1 MSGSGA
7 PDGVPNRAV
16 TLRATSSTVVFYAV
30 VGICVV
36 LVGDAA
42 IRGRWDV
49 VAASLPASAFAIWG
63 AVVLFARPCLRITDA
78 GLSVVNVLSTT
89 DAPWGLIEDV
99 TTRFQ
104 VVVLLDDGTSIRS
117 WGAPSSARGASRRE
131 TDERH
136 SDSSGRVTS
145 STAHRVIADA
155 LDRHSGDERS
165 GEVRRS
171 WHRATILVG
180 SVLFAVLVV
189 QVGGLFAA

>member
-1 MSGSGA
+1 MASGRDA
-7 PDGVPNRAV
+7 I
-16 TLRATSSTVVFYAV
+16 TLRATSSTVVFSAV

-42 IRGRWDV
+42 VRGRWDV
-49 VAASLPASAFAIWG
+49 VLASLPASAFAIWG
-63 AVVLFARPCLRITDA
+63 AFVLFARPCLRITDF

-89 DAPWGLIEDV
+89 DAPWGQIEDV

-104 VVVLLDDGTSIRS
+104 VVVLLRDGTSIRS
-117 WGAPSSARGASRRE
+117 WGAPSSARGASQRD

-155 LDRHSGDERS
+155 LDRHAGDDAS
-165 GEVRRS
+165 GEVRRTGHS
-171 WHRATILVG
+171 AAIVAG
-180 SVLFAVLVV
+180 SVLFAVLLV
-189 QVGGLFAA
+189 QIGGLLAA